1 MNSKVIIKR
10 LQNRNIP
17 FRDKAFD
24 EKIEKAFCH
33 IFQIVTIKA
42 GWYYPLSRN
51 FKGLL
56 CR

>member
-1 MNSKVIIKR
+1 MNSKIIIKR

-17 FRDKAFD
+17 FRDKTFD
-24 EKIEKAFCH
+24 EKIGKAFCH
-33 IFQIVTIKA
+33 IFQIGTIKA

>member
-1 MNSKVIIKR
+1 MNSKIIIER

-17 FRDKAFD
+17 FKDRTFD
-24 EKIEKAFCH
+24 EKIAKAFCH
-33 IFQIVTIKA
+33 LFQIVTIKT
-42 GWYYPLSRN
+42 GWYYPLSKN

>member
-1 MNSKVIIKR
+1 MNQKIIIKR

-17 FRDKAFD
+17 FEDKTFD
-24 EKIEKAFCH
+24 EKIAKAFCH
-33 IFQIVTIKA
+33 LFQIVTINA
-42 GWYYPLSRN
+42 VWCYPLSRN

>member
-1 MNSKVIIKR
+1 MNSKIIIKR

-17 FRDKAFD
+17 FRDKTFD

-42 GWYYPLSRN
+42 GCYYPLSRN